1 MYAPAFSPL
10 SENDITWKLIIK
22 KEDYQN
28 TKRELSISNVEISD
42 VCEHKMSV
50 VLNSGLFANSATA
63 YTNLIVVGMN

>member
-1 MYAPAFSPL
+1 MTIVMYAPAFSPL

-42 VCEHKMSV
+42 VCEYKMSV
-50 VLNSGLFANSATA
+50 V
-63 YTNLIVVGMN
+63 

>member
-1 MYAPAFSPL
+1 MYALALSPL

-22 KEDYQN
+22 NEDNQN

-42 VCEHKMSV
+42 VCEYKMSV

-63 YTNLIVVGMN
+63 YTNLIVVCMN